1 MSPEPATISID
12 ASNYISMKHFFPV
25 LLLLSSAFGQAASPP
40 PSSQTL
46 TVDQAN
52 AQKAKV
58 LLDQMVQA
66 LGGQAYLSIQDITQE
81 GRTYGFHLGEPK
93 GVGTQFWRLYRYPD
107 KDRIELTKKRDVVY
121 VFNADKGYEITY
133 KGTREQ
139 DAKDVTDYMRRRQY
153 ALDYVIRKWLTDPG
167 IALFYE
173 GQTIAAQKPTEQVT
187 ITNAQNQSVTL
198 YIDTDTHLPVKKT
211 FSWRD
216 PTDKQ
221 RNSEDEVFDGY
232 RQVQGVMTPFSI
244 TRFYNGDMSNQR
256 FLNEV
261 KYNQGIDDSKFSA
274 SVPNTPNAKH

>member
-198 YIDTDTHLPVKKT
+198 YIDTDTHLPVKKS
-211 FSWRD
+211 FAWRD